1 MSLHPTPKQIELYI
15 EKAFEDGFNFI
26 MKGKVRKTNT
36 IKKNFLAFEL
46 RRLKTWKQYKPTF
59 VEKRF
64 KVTIFPDLPDFIGY
78 LDFYSQEDETIID
91 WKSGGL
97 EMNEPTKIQGKVYE
111 LAMQAMN
118 LPASKSLFFALRD
131 GRLLEVPKLTKGC
144 SGSDHGD
151 DRDGA
156 RTQSLPEV
164 PHFNEGPYTRAYGDN
179 QGADQNGRDGA
190 GEGSATHYLHRPSLG
205 SSRFDPVSTPRAFAS
220 FRIDVAT
227 ARLIRGGLEVRAMAG
242 ACQSWVAAA
251 SFRTMRPRSE
261 SWSLVAIMRSSAHRF
276 QDTRG
281 SPSTAARILCRTRA
295 VGRICRGF

>member
-1 MSLHPTPKQIELYI
+1 MDEDAMLYGSAIHNIMALYFTSMSLHPTPKQIELYI

-36 IKKNFLAFEL
+36 IKKNFLEFEL

-131 GRLLEVPKLTKGC
+131 GRLLEVPKLTKGWLYQIC
-144 SGSDHGD
+144 KDMFEQVRD
-151 DRDGA
+151 DIFPPKLGP
-156 RTQSLPEV
+156 LCGWC
-164 PHFNEGPYTRAYGDN
+164 PHILRCQFEGKC
-179 QGADQNGRDGA
+179 
-190 GEGSATHYLHRPSLG
+190 LWM
-205 SSRFDPVSTPRAFAS
+205 
-220 FRIDVAT
+220 
-227 ARLIRGGLEVRAMAG
+227 LE
-242 ACQSWVAAA
+242 
-251 SFRTMRPRSE
+251 
-261 SWSLVAIMRSSAHRF
+261 
-276 QDTRG
+276 
-281 SPSTAARILCRTRA
+281 
-295 VGRICRGF
+295 